1 MSNRICDLALPY
13 VVMALIEWQEDFCT
27 GIPGVDH
34 EHRQLIND
42 VNNVYAMI
50 DQMTDKEQVID
61 SLGDIYGSIAA
72 HFALEEQMMRRH
84 GYDEYVQHKADHDRL
99 LDEIREITDEFE
111 GSTELNEL
119 AFKQNLNDWFQ
130 LHFKTF
136 DSRLHRLTD
145 TDSHERLDESM
156 VRSLIRH
163 AKRTLFG
170 QAG

>member
-1 MSNRICDLALPY
+1 M
-13 VVMALIEWQEDFCT
+13 MALIEWQEEFCT

-42 VNNVYAMI
+42 VNTVYAMI
-50 DQMTDKEQVID
+50 DQKIDKEQVID

-72 HFALEEQMMRRH
+72 HFALEEQMMRRY
-84 GYDEYVQHKADHDRL
+84 GYDEFEQHKADHDRL

-111 GSTELNEL
+111 SSTELNEPE
-119 AFKQNLNDWFQ
+119 FKQKLNDWFQ

-145 TDSHERLDESM
+145 MDSHEKVDESM
-156 VRSLIRH
+156 VRSLIQQ
-163 AKRTLFG
+163 AKRTLFRR
-170 QAG
+170 AG